1 MKKIYVSLA
10 LAILTFVGAA
20 QVAVDNTQTVQSAVE
35 NVFFGNG
42 IFVANVT
49 FNGAPADVVHDQF
62 GIFTDEVNGIGITS
76 GLCMSTGIVV
86 DMNANSISMGY
97 PSNPY
102 LMQDPDVLALLT
114 NELYLGDLASLEFDF
129 IATGNIC
136 NFEYVFAS
144 DEYPEFVETSFND
157 HFGFFVSGP
166 EIFGPYSNGA
176 VNIALI
182 PGTTESVS
190 INSLNAF
197 EHPELYVDN
206 TLATTGVGLDAFTT
220 VLNAHIE
227 NLVVGETYHVKLVI
241 ADVTDSALDSGVFLR
256 GDSFQQECAE
266 VGAGGAM
273 TETCMLSTL
282 QAEVHYTENCGT
294 VSLTN
299 LSEMNIETTNCYYDM
314 GDGNTTAACD
324 ANTFYTYDAPGT
336 YTLKLVY
343 EVGAFKAKYTV
354 GELLISDT
362 APITPTIG
370 LSVDATQ
377 VQIENWDGVSALQWY
392 LDGLA
397 IAGATGNSTP
407 IVGAGAYSVVA
418 NNGCP
423 ATSEPLQVNGIDGLD
438 VTRPLAVYPN
448 PSDNGLRLRLNG
460 SAGRI
465 EVHNVAGQLVWS
477 QWVTSGVEITLDQA
491 AGVYS
496 VKCMDAHGQLL
507 DQCKAV
513 VQ

>member
-1 MKKIYVSLA
+1 MKKIYAVCS
-10 LAILTFVGAA
+10 FVIGTMGLSA
-20 QVAVDNTQTVQSAVE
+20 QVVVDNSQTVQSIVE
-35 NVFFGNG
+35 DLFLGNG
-42 IFVANVT
+42 IFVSNIQ
-49 FNGAPADVVHDQF
+49 FNGQPADVVHDQF
-62 GIFTDEVNGIGITS
+62 GSFTDALSGIGITG
-76 GLCMSTGIVV
+76 GLCMSTGVV
-86 DMNANSISMGY
+86 ADMGADVVTPGW

-102 LMQDPDVLALLT
+102 SNQDPDVLALLT

-166 EIFGPYSNGA
+166 EVFGPYSNGG

-190 INSLNAF
+190 INSLNEF

-206 TLATTGVGLDAFTT
+206 TGVTTGVGFDAFTT

-227 NLVVGETYHVKLVI
+227 NLVVGEIYHVKLVI

-266 VGAGGAM
+266 TGAGGAM

-282 QAEVHYTENCGT
+282 QADVHYTENCGT

-299 LSEMNIETTNCYYDM
+299 LSEMNIETTNCYYEM

-324 ANTFYTYDAPGT
+324 ANTLYTYDAPGT

-354 GELLISDT
+354 AQLLISDT
-362 APITPTIG
+362 APVVPVIG
-370 LSVDATQ
+370 LDTDALQ
-377 VQIENWDGVSALQWY
+377 VQIQNWDGVSGLQWY
-392 LDGLA
+392 LNGAA
-397 IAGATGNSTP
+397 IAGATGISTP
-407 IVGAGAYSVVA
+407 IDAAGAYTVVA

-423 ATSEPLQVNGIDGLD
+423 ASSEPLQVNGIDGLD
-438 VTRPLAVYPN
+438 AMRVLAVYPN

-460 SAGRI
+460 TAGRM
-465 EVHNVAGQLVWS
+465 EVHNMAGQLVWS
-477 QWVTSGVEITLDQA
+477 QWVTPGVEIVLDQP
-491 AGVYS
+491 AGVFS
-496 VKCMDAHGQLL
+496 VQCMDAQGQVL
-507 DQCKAV
+507 DQRKAV